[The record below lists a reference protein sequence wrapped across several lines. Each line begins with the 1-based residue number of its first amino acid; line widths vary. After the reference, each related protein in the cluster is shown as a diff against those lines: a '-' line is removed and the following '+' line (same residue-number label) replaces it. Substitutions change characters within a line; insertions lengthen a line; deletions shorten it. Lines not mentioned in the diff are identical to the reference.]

1 MSFTPE
7 TIQKDLNSDDFGDR
21 LRGVNQLREL
31 DPKVAFPMIVPLI
44 QDPHV
49 RVRYAAVSQLDT
61 LGVVDPEKSLEL
73 MRERL
78 QNEPE
83 ADVKAAAADVIGA
96 LKLTD
101 GYEDLVQLYNSTTDW
116 MVRMSIVAG
125 VGVLGD
131 PRGFELL
138 KEALATPEPLVQL
151 AAVSAFGDLG
161 DPAAIELLLPF
172 VQNDDW
178 QIRQRLVQALSRFDA
193 PEATHA
199 LETLAQD
206 KAEPVANYAK
216 DCLAQR

>member
-1 MSFTPE
+1 MSSTPE
-7 TIQKDLNSDDFGDR
+7 TIQENLNSEDFGDR
-21 LRGVNQLREL
+21 LSGVNQLRQL

-61 LGVVDPEKSLEL
+61 LGVADPEKSLEL
-73 MRERL
+73 LRERL

-101 GYEDLVQLYNSTTDW
+101 GFDDLVQLYNSTTDW

-138 KEALATPEPLVQL
+138 KEAIATPEPLVQL

-161 DPAAIELLLPF
+161 DPAAIELLVPF
-172 VQNDDW
+172 IANDDW
-178 QIRQRLVQALSRFDA
+178 QIRQRLVQALSRLDT
-193 PEATHA
+193 PESTEA
-199 LETLAQD
+199 LQTLAKDEMEQ
-206 KAEPVANYAK
+206 VSNYAQE
-216 DCLAQR
+216 CLAQR